1 MTEELV
7 DVYAPDG
14 SKTGEILTKEQAIKE
29 GKLIKAFQIWILN
42 NKNEVLMQLRSAE
55 KIHDAGMID
64 ICGGHVQSQEREI
77 DAVVREMKEELGENV
92 FSPDELKKIQKVGNG
107 RVDFTK
113 YGRQGNYIIPWY
125 VLRIQR
131 SIDYEDFDLQK
142 EEIAKVKWIPYQ
154 DVKNAI
160 ISGKKNIR
168 IPNTQTVVNLISKL
182 EEKMYEE
189 ERE

>member
-1 MTEELV
+1 LTEELV

-64 ICGGHVQSQEREI
+64 FCGGHVQSQEREI

-92 FSPDELKKIQKVGNG
+92 FSPDELKRIQKVGNG
-107 RVDFTK
+107 RVDFTE